1 MKDNLLLQKR
11 RAAENLMSLL
21 KDLNEIGAMFSSDLD
36 LKVRSKVTLLPP
48 QNEVTAISPFH
59 LRVHVIVRLQVTLLP
74 PHLRSL

>member
-36 LKVRSKVTLLPP
+36 LKVRSKVTPLPP
-48 QNEVTAISPFH
+48 QNKVTAISPFH